1 MPSIPLVGLFETA
14 FYQWAPEAW
23 SRYAVPQEWHELG
36 VRRWGFHGASH
47 KFIAERS
54 AELLGRDDVAER
66 TRQLY
71 VDGGETKVREPALRV
86 ISCHLGGSSSVT
98 AIRNGVAVGTSMGL
112 SPQSGLPQNN
122 RVGELDSFA
131 VPFVMRTTGLTLDE
145 AELQLCKNSG
155 LKALS
160 GGFNDFR
167 DIESEASKGNRKAQL
182 ALDVYV
188 HQVRSFIGS
197 YLPQLNGI
205 DALVFT
211 AGIGENRSEL
221 RASVCANLDQLGIV
235 LDPEKNKSLK
245 AQEGTISSENS
256 RVKIFVIPT
265 NEELVVAREVK
276 RFLENSKTNRPAAK
290 LTENRRTQEAVGSS
304 QD

>member
-1 MPSIPLVGLFETA
+1 
-14 FYQWAPEAW
+14 
-23 SRYAVPQEWHELG
+23 
-36 VRRWGFHGASH
+36 
-47 KFIAERS
+47 
-54 AELLGRDDVAER
+54 
-66 TRQLY
+66 
-71 VDGGETKVREPALRV
+71 
-86 ISCHLGGSSSVT
+86 
-98 AIRNGVAVGTSMGL
+98 
-112 SPQSGLPQNN
+112 
-122 RVGELDSFA
+122 VGELDSFA